1 MVGAD
6 DSFDDINE
14 EELDSLCGNNVNR
27 IVHETVIRKSMPV
40 QKDLTGRTI
49 EGQKSI
55 YEEIRQEV
63 TFGPTHHKLVQDALG
78 HYVYPT
84 NFEVREYQFDIVR
97 KALFQNTLCAIP
109 TGMGKTFIASTVML
123 NFFRWSQ
130 SGKIIF
136 TAPTRPLVAQQI
148 KACLGITGIPQD
160 QTAILLDKS
169 RKNRE
174 EIWEEKRVF
183 FTTPQVVE
191 NDLKRG
197 VLHPKDIIT
206 IVIDEAHRA
215 TGSYAYTN
223 IIKFV
228 SRFNTSYRVLALTAT
243 PGTDLIGVQE
253 VVNNLE
259 ISKIEA
265 RTEESADIVRYM
277 RKKSRAKIEVS
288 PTVEIEDIIEQIGIA
303 ILPVL
308 SQAIELKIYEDCN
321 PSQINAFKAMQQ
333 SQKIIA
339 NPGIPEGIKWRNFF
353 ILQLLNH
360 VGQML
365 KRIKIYGI
373 RTFYNYFIDKHKEF
387 TTKYSLGKSTN
398 KTAAELYYNPILTTM
413 MKQCESLLSNPK
425 FLGHGKLNH
434 VREELADFFSD
445 IGSNSRVI
453 IFTELR
459 ESALEIVKCVDTMN
473 EPGHP
478 YQVRPHIF
486 IGQAKGKEGFDEVTF
501 ARKNQPKGRKKAD
514 RLKRLEEEK
523 QLEEDRKLK
532 KTQAKLERGARRT
545 GSSEEAQLNGMT
557 QKQQKEV
564 IMKFKNGEYNVLVC
578 TSIGEEG
585 LDIGEV
591 DLIICYDTTS
601 SPIKNI
607 QRMGRTG
614 RKRDGRIVL
623 LFSSNESLKFE
634 QAMKDYEKLQYLICQ
649 NNLQYKKSDRIIPSD
664 INPICREEHI
674 NIDEDAQVVNEMED
688 TEEVIRYATQ
698 CMLGK
703 KPKRRERKKKG
714 PKKEKQFFM
723 PDNVNTGIVTAN
735 TLVKKVTSRKKEVK
749 SVVLDKEL
757 PSLDPAE
764 LSPLEGSSPV
774 KLEFDDDYSAF
785 GKKSNSERLP
795 ICGGS
800 TYGTGVQSEPPS
812 PEKTSSDTNISLGQ
826 KMDDD
831 DRWHINPVANKRKLK
846 VEVSTS
852 ATTKK
857 PKREP
862 TQNSNSNSNSDS
874 QTDDDGLLTIQE
886 REYFLRKYSAAHTV
900 SIDTMPNFKRYT
912 KIVNIPHSYHNQK
925 IQRLFEDLRHNKKS
939 RTIEMNRTKCIARG
953 LQSGIVN
960 GDAQLTSVIV
970 ENDEIS
976 YIAKTRKKQSSQEN
990 SGISRT
996 SSKELDELLN
1006 SDSDF

>member
-14 EELDSLCGNNVNR
+14 EELESLCGNNVNR

-398 KTAAELYYNPILTTM
+398 KTAAEFYYNDETM
-413 MKQCESLLSNPK
+413 
-425 FLGHGKLNH
+425 
-434 VREELADFFSD
+434 
-445 IGSNSRVI
+445 
-453 IFTELR
+453 
-459 ESALEIVKCVDTMN
+459 
-473 EPGHP
+473 
-478 YQVRPHIF
+478 
-486 IGQAKGKEGFDEVTF
+486 
-501 ARKNQPKGRKKAD
+501 
-514 RLKRLEEEK
+514 
-523 QLEEDRKLK
+523 
-532 KTQAKLERGARRT
+532 
-545 GSSEEAQLNGMT
+545 
-557 QKQQKEV
+557 
-564 IMKFKNGEYNVLVC
+564 
-578 TSIGEEG
+578 
-585 LDIGEV
+585 
-591 DLIICYDTTS
+591 
-601 SPIKNI
+601 
-607 QRMGRTG
+607 
-614 RKRDGRIVL
+614 
-623 LFSSNESLKFE
+623 
-634 QAMKDYEKLQYLICQ
+634 
-649 NNLQYKKSDRIIPSD
+649 
-664 INPICREEHI
+664 
-674 NIDEDAQVVNEMED
+674 
-688 TEEVIRYATQ
+688 
-698 CMLGK
+698 
-703 KPKRRERKKKG
+703 
-714 PKKEKQFFM
+714 
-723 PDNVNTGIVTAN
+723 
-735 TLVKKVTSRKKEVK
+735 
-749 SVVLDKEL
+749 
-757 PSLDPAE
+757 
-764 LSPLEGSSPV
+764 
-774 KLEFDDDYSAF
+774 
-785 GKKSNSERLP
+785 
-795 ICGGS
+795 
-800 TYGTGVQSEPPS
+800 
-812 PEKTSSDTNISLGQ
+812 
-826 KMDDD
+826 
-831 DRWHINPVANKRKLK
+831 
-846 VEVSTS
+846 
-852 ATTKK
+852 
-857 PKREP
+857 
-862 TQNSNSNSNSDS
+862 
-874 QTDDDGLLTIQE
+874 
-886 REYFLRKYSAAHTV
+886 
-900 SIDTMPNFKRYT
+900 
-912 KIVNIPHSYHNQK
+912 
-925 IQRLFEDLRHNKKS
+925 
-939 RTIEMNRTKCIARG
+939 
-953 LQSGIVN
+953 
-960 GDAQLTSVIV
+960 
-970 ENDEIS
+970 
-976 YIAKTRKKQSSQEN
+976 
-990 SGISRT
+990 
-996 SSKELDELLN
+996 
-1006 SDSDF
+1006 